1 MIGGSPVRA
10 ASPGPPG
17 GHQSITCATT
27 SVLNKLAPT
36 KHRRV
41 AYDTFRSVSS
51 TPAVAVRRRPKYDRR
66 LACPGG
72 LAESARWS
80 PVHHLRYDLSA
91 YQAGPDNTQPSPPCH
106 FT

>member
-10 ASPGPPG
+10 ASPSPPG

-27 SVLNKLAPT
+27 SLLNKLAPT

-41 AYDTFRSVSS
+41 AYDTFLSVSS
-51 TPAVAVRRRPKYDRR
+51 TFAVAVRRRPKYDRR

-80 PVHHLRYDLSA
+80 QVHHLRYDLSA
-91 YQAGPDNTQPSPPCH
+91 
-106 FT
+106 